1 MRLALTLAAA
11 ASLPMAAAQN
21 SLCFGRSD
29 MEGASCDDGNPKTLS
44 DHCYEGFC
52 GGWLPASRL
61 EPCAPQPLL

>member
-1 MRLALTLAAA
+1 MRLGLTLA

-52 GGWLPASRL
+52 GGWLPVNTSPHCVPHN
-61 EPCAPQPLL
+61 PCSA